1 MLPLQYASTI
11 MVASRKQRAAPLAQK
26 AQAQPVVHT
35 VPAQTPV
42 AHTAPAQT
50 PAVVP
55 PSPDPAR
62 LEFYYKVRDDLK
74 EQIAT
79 ADTRAIAILTIEL
92 AIVAGIATVA
102 PLIVSHYPP
111 LALQRAAA
119 RPVPAVLSVLQTV
132 ESIVLIVVIIGAILW
147 FTLATL
153 SIWLSMAEVL
163 RAEFTVP
170 TSPKGLLRFIVTSA
184 SSSGKGV
191 EAGAALDRYGAHLPF
206 SPYALAT
213 EQDLLAAMNA
223 LDIPTVVIEDIKVKG
238 AIAREKRFYIQKGMR
253 NFAIQVM
260 VLLFLLSISL
270 VLPAI
275 FSSR

>member
-1 MLPLQYASTI
+1 
-11 MVASRKQRAAPLAQK
+11 MVASRKQRPAPPAQK
-26 AQAQPVVHT
+26 AQAQPVVHAAPT
-35 VPAQTPV
+35 QTPAV
-42 AHTAPAQT
+42 QTVPAQT

-92 AIVAGIATVA
+92 AIVAGIATAA

-111 LALQRAAA
+111 PAHHRVAA
-119 RPVPAVLSVLQTV
+119 RTVSAFLSVLQTV
-132 ESIVLIVVIIGAILW
+132 EGIVFIVAILGAILGI
-147 FTLATL
+147 TIATL
-153 SIWLSMAEVL
+153 SIWLSMVEVL
-163 RAEFTVP
+163 RAEFAVP
-170 TSPKGLLRFIVTSA
+170 RSPKGLLRFIVTGA

-253 NFAIQVM
+253 NFAMQV
-260 VLLFLLSISL
+260 VLLLVLLSISL
-270 VLPAI
+270 VQPAI
-275 FSSR
+275 FLSS